1 LNPTLHRKTFKMQFS
16 KITVSLLLALPTAFA
31 SISLGDTE
39 ALKKDEVTLGCLN
52 TYNRE
57 VTECSKTDISS
68 GSCSSDCATALNTL
82 GKDIMLACRQAYAG
96 PDTLL
101 RRIIDGGLVVTLCK
115 KTDGGSK
122 DTSSTTA
129 PVKVEATTTSSA
141 PEETY
146 TSVSETET
154 TGTGK
159 PTGATYTDSSK
170 PTDASMTETS
180 SETTSASSTAT
191 PSSDDSIL
199 GGNNAAGRAGV
210 AMSVILGAVAAGVV
224 SML

>member
-1 LNPTLHRKTFKMQFS
+1 MQFS

-31 SISLGDTE
+31 SISLGDAE

-57 VTECSKTDISS
+57 VTECSKAEISS

-101 RRIIDGGLVVTLCK
+101 RKIVDGGLVVTMCK
-115 KTDGGSK
+115 KTGGGSK

-129 PVKVEATTTSSA
+129 PAKDEATTTSSA
-141 PEETY
+141 SEKTY
-146 TSVSETET
+146 TSVTETKITET
-154 TGTGK
+154 TGTGE
-159 PTGATYTDSSK
+159 PTGAAYTDSSK
-170 PTDASMTETS
+170 STDASTTEAFS
-180 SETTSASSTAT
+180 KTTSASSTTT

-199 GGNNAAGRAGV
+199 GSNAAGRVGV
-210 AMSVILGAVAAGVV
+210 VMSVMLGTVAAGVV

>member
-1 LNPTLHRKTFKMQFS
+1 MQFS

-39 ALKKDEVTLGCLN
+39 ALKKGEVTLGCLT

-57 VTECSKTDISS
+57 VTECSKAEISS
-68 GSCSSDCATALNTL
+68 GTCSSDCATALSAL

-101 RRIIDGGLVVTLCK
+101 RKIIDGGLVVTMCK
-115 KTDGGSK
+115 KTEGGSK

-129 PVKVEATTTSSA
+129 PAKDKATTTSSA
-141 PEETY
+141 PEETF
-146 TSVSETET
+146 TSVTKITET
-154 TGTGK
+154 TRTGA
-159 PTGATYTDSSK
+159 PTGAAYTDSSK
-170 PTDASMTETS
+170 STDASTTETS
-180 SETTSASSTAT
+180 SKTTSANSTAT

-199 GGNNAAGRAGV
+199 GSNDAGRVGV
-210 AMSVILGAVAAGVV
+210 AMSVMLGAVAAGVV